1 MKGRADAAPCMS
13 VETAKR
19 YFELADDPDAGPADI
34 AALYAEDATLKSPR
48 EGIFH
53 GRDGVR
59 RFFER
64 NAEFFE
70 AGAHHIDH
78 YHVDGDTVVCEG
90 WIEGRTTEGRSY
102 EGVGLADVM
111 QFNDDDEIEE
121 LRVYLDYSAILT
133 SIPSSVPDFRD

>member
-1 MKGRADAAPCMS
+1 MS

-19 YFELADDPDAGPADI
+19 YFELADDPEAGPEEI

-48 EGIFH
+48 EGVFH

-59 RFFER
+59 
-64 NAEFFE
+64 EFFE
-70 AGAHHIDH
+70 LNADFFVDGAHHVDS

-90 WIEGRTTEGRSY
+90 WIEGETAAGRSY

-111 QFNDDDEIEE
+111 EFNDDDEIQE
-121 LRVYLDYSAILT
+121 LRVYLDYSAIL
-133 SIPSSVPDFRD
+133 SELPEDDAVPDFRD